1 MKNKMNEFY
10 KVGLLSL
17 TFFAT
22 QAQTNLVVNGSF
34 EAGITNNIP
43 ASWQS
48 SDQQTNISMSLVTTG
63 AQQGTKALRMSN
75 DGPAGKAGDIV
86 QIVPGIVAGS
96 KYEVSFWYKF
106 TQPEPADGSVTFRV
120 LQWFDATDTDVP
132 PLTEDE
138 ALFGFDIAPY
148 VAQNVWVPFTITA
161 TAPIT
166 AKKLFLNIASGG
178 VINVHIDDVKVV
190 KQSALGINTMEKNTV
205 NMYAEGNSLYVAT
218 QEGEQVSVY
227 NLMGQKVTNVKAQNN
242 STVTTLNDLPIN
254 QMLIVRVDNKSGKV
268 ILK

>member
-17 TFFAT
+17 TFFAA
-22 QAQTNLVVNGSF
+22 QSQTNLLTNGSF
-34 EAGITNNIP
+34 EGGITNNIP
-43 ASWQS
+43 AGWQS
-48 SDQQTNISMSLVTTG
+48 TDQQTNISMSLVTTG

-75 DGPAGKAGDIV
+75 DGSAGKAGDVV

-106 TQPEPADGSVTFRV
+106 TQPESVDGSVVYRV
-120 LQWFDATDTDVP
+120 MQWFDATDTDVP
-132 PLTEDE
+132 PLTEDDP
-138 ALFGFDIAPY
+138 LFGVDYATY
-148 VAQNVWVPFTITA
+148 VAQNVWVPLTITV
-161 TAPIT
+161 TAPAT
-166 AKKLFLNIASGG
+166 TTQLYLNIASGG

-190 KQSALGINTMEKNTV
+190 KQASLGINTVEKNTV